1 MKDLDSKKV
10 RAFYTALP
18 KRCRKKVRIWR
29 QQFVNR
35 SLDEKIIE
43 GFKVLGL
50 LSLLQPANYHTKI
63 KKDKLLQ
70 MAKDG
75 VERPKQ
81 KRHELGKVLG
91 QYTDPKT
98 TSYDEE
104 FSKEIRRLRPDW
116 FVQLKMSKSKK
127 QQLLDLAFNKSPK
140 PYFKSELGRALQS
153 YCSPSSNCYDEEFK
167 NKIYSLAS
175 EWFIKLNPIDFR
187 EEILK
192 LAMSGS
198 PKPNWKTQIGT
209 AVIRYTNPSQNGY
222 DPEFD
227 KKIKQLRPDWFKNK
241 K

>member
-1 MKDLDSKKV
+1 MKDLDSRKV
-10 RAFYTALP
+10 KAFYTALP
-18 KRCRKKVRIWR
+18 KRCRKKVRLWR
-29 QQFVNR
+29 RQFVNKA
-35 SLDEKIIE
+35 LDEKIIE

-75 VERPKQ
+75 LERPKQ

-104 FSKEIRRLRPDW
+104 FSNEIRSLRPDW
-116 FVQLKMSKSKK
+116 FVKLKMSKSKK
-127 QQLLDLAFNKSPK
+127 QQLIDLAYSKSPK

-153 YCSPSSNCYDEEFK
+153 YCSLSSNCYDEEFK
-167 NKIYSLAS
+167 SKIHTLVP
-175 EWFIKLNPIDFR
+175 EWFNKFSNNDFR

-192 LAMSGS
+192 IAISGG

-222 DPEFD
+222 DPDFD
-227 KKIKQLRPDWFKNK
+227 KKIKELRPDWFKSRK
-241 K
+241 